1 MTTTQIPT
9 AMRGVSTVS
18 INRTLAAIASFG
30 ERNET
35 PIAPTA
41 GPTSCVHG
49 NIPDGCHAC
58 TTEPDLLDLVPDAPV
73 DLRST
78 AQIELMNRLMAELRD
93 LDPAAAAQGDDY
105 MHGMTMSG
113 LWTSGRDGNASRW
126 IDRLIAK
133 LRSTRAAKR
142 TQGVPAGGRVE
153 LEDGV
158 YRVEGT
164 FYMVQHAVHGS
175 GNQYAKRIEITEDGQ
190 VSATY
195 AAGMIRNIRPEHRI
209 TGDEAAAFGQ
219 VYGVCV
225 FCIRPLTDERSKAV
239 GYGRKCADNHGLPW
253 G

>member
-30 ERNET
+30 ERNE
-35 PIAPTA
+35 IPTA
-41 GPTSCVHG
+41 PAAT
-49 NIPDGCHAC
+49 D
-58 TTEPDLLDLVPDAPV
+58 DLLDLVPDAPV
-73 DLRST
+73 DLRSSR
-78 AQIELMNRLMAELRD
+78 QVELMNNLVADLRP
-93 LDPAAAAQGDDY
+93 LDPTAARQADEY
-105 MHGMTMSG
+105 MHEMTMRG
-113 LWTSGRDGNASRW
+113 MWTPGREGNASRW

-142 TQGVPAGGRVE
+142 TQGAPAGGRVE